1 MKRFFFL
8 TLIMTGL
15 GLWLVPEVAAQR
27 GGRGGGQRGFGTGY
41 GGTMQTGY
49 GAGMRTG
56 YGGGFGTGFGGTM
69 HTGYGARP
77 GYGYDYGGAGFQA
90 GTGRALGPY
99 SQAGTGRAMGPYS
112 QAGTGRALGPASQA
126 GTGAALSPW
135 GQAGTGRALGPGS
148 QAGTGRALGPY
159 SQAGTGTIGTY
170 HRNNNELFGQA
181 SAARVRFNRYDC
193 FRPDWYARYPRA
205 WFPVAWPVLAAWN
218 YTPWT
223 EIASFTSYPETQ
235 TYYDYGTSVVYQDN
249 QVYMNGDSL
258 GTQEDYAHNASL
270 IAEAGRKAN
279 VTREEEWKSLGV
291 FSMLANDEV
300 EPHTII
306 QLAINK
312 QGVLRGTSLNTIT
325 NEAQTI
331 YGSVGTK
338 SERAA
343 WTVGDEKLPV
353 YEAGI
358 ANLTLNETTMLVH
371 FSKGNTKQYTLVR
384 MEQPADGK

>member
-1 MKRFFFL
+1 MNRFFL
-8 TLIMTGL
+8 VTLIL
-15 GLWLVPEVAAQR
+15 AVSVLWLAPEVAAQR
-27 GGRGGGQRGFGTGY
+27 GGRGGGGQRGFGTGY
-41 GGTMQTGY
+41 GGTMRTGY
-49 GAGMRTG
+49 GSGFETG
-56 YGGGFGTGFGGTM
+56 YGGGFGTGYGGTM

-77 GYGYDYGGAGFQA
+77 GYGYGGAGFQAGTGRVLGPYSQA

-99 SQAGTGRAMGPYS
+99 SQAGTGRALGPYS
-112 QAGTGRALGPASQA
+112 QAGTGVALN
-126 GTGAALSPW
+126 PW
-135 GQAGTGRALGPGS
+135 T

-159 SQAGTGTIGTY
+159 SQAGTGRAAYPGTPGTGAIGTY
-170 HRNNNELFGQA
+170 HRTNGEISGQA
-181 SAARVRFNRYDC
+181 SAARVRFNNYNC

-205 WFPVAWPVLAAWN
+205 WFPVAWPVMAAWN

-223 EIASFTSYPETQ
+223 EIASFTSYPDTQ
-235 TYYDYGTSVVYQDN
+235 TFYDYGTSVVYQDN

-258 GTQEDYAHNASL
+258 GTQEEYAHNASL

-291 FSMLANDEV
+291 FSMLASDEV
-300 EPHTII
+300 DPHTII

-325 NEAQTI
+325 NEAQTV

-338 SERAA
+338 TERAA

-371 FSKGNTKQYTLVR
+371 FSKGNTKQYTLAR
-384 MEQPADGK
+384 MEAPAELK